1 MAQNKVYQQKG
12 GVIGGNFKVYK
23 TVVDATDGLAVGD
36 FTTDLEI
43 PKNSCVLYSFI
54 ANEANDLASGG
65 SATLRLKVGSTAL
78 GEAAETLA
86 DVKGTI
92 VVEEA
97 NSVTSAKSKV
107 ALTIGTAALTAGVVE
122 IGVVT
127 LTV

>member
-43 PKNSCVLYSFI
+43 PKNSCVLFSFI
-54 ANEANDLASGG
+54 ANETDDLASSG
-65 SATLRLKVGSTAL
+65 SASLEVKVGGTSVA
-78 GEAAETLA
+78 EAAESLS

-92 VVEEA
+92 VVEATNHVVEEA
-97 NSVTSAKSKV
+97 GKV
-107 ALTIGTAALTAGVVE
+107 ALTIGTAPLTAGVIE
-122 IGVVT
+122 LGVVT

>member
-1 MAQNKVYQQKG
+1 MAQNKIYQQKG

-43 PKNSCVLYSFI
+43 PKNSCVLYSFM

-65 SATLRLKVGSTAL
+65 SATLRVKVGATAL
-78 GEAAETLA
+78 GEAAEALA

-92 VVEEA
+92 VAEPV
-97 NSVTSAKSKV
+97 NSVTSANAKV

>member
-1 MAQNKVYQQKG
+1 MAQNKIYQQKG

-54 ANEANDLASGG
+54 ANEANDLASSG

>member
-1 MAQNKVYQQKG
+1 MAQNKIYQQKG

-23 TVVDATDGLAVGD
+23 TVVDATDGLATGD

-54 ANEANDLASGG
+54 ANEANDLASSG
-65 SATLRLKVGSTAL
+65 SATLRLKVGATAL

-97 NSVTSAKSKV
+97 NTVTTANSKV
-107 ALTIGTAALTAGVVE
+107 ALTIGTAALSAGVVE